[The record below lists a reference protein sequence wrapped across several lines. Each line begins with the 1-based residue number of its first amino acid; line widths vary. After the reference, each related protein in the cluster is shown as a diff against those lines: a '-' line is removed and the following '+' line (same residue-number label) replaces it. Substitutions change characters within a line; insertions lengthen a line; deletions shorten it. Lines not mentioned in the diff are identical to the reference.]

1 MSPPRSSMAI
11 LYGARIIWKEAVRKK
26 RMRESQPL
34 VNLTPLARQRLSEV
48 LEAEKAT
55 DSYLRIEVYQGG
67 GCACSGGYRYALSLE
82 EQPSQSDIVEEVSGL
97 KVIAGKTDADFIRG
111 SKIDF
116 VESIQRRGFKIENP
130 NVHAKACGC
139 GGH

>member
-1 MSPPRSSMAI
+1 MQ
-11 LYGARIIWKEAVRKK
+11 KV
-26 RMRESQPL
+26 QPL
-34 VNLTPLARQRLSEV
+34 VNFSPLAKQRLGEV
-48 LEAEKAT
+48 LETEKAT

-82 EQPSQSDIVEEVSGL
+82 QKPSQSDVVEEIGGL
-97 KVIAGKTDADFIRG
+97 KVVVGKGDADLIRG

-116 VESIQRRGFKIENP
+116 IESLQRTGFKIENP
-130 NVHAKACGC
+130 NVHAEACGC